1 MQHGVRRHS
10 LRARAG
16 AFLPETEW
24 WVGLMRAVER
34 LCSASGPLAVEVF
47 CGGALGAALRV
58 AQRLVAAQ
66 VRVAEGDLPQLGL
79 T

>member
-1 MQHGVRRHS
+1 M
-10 LRARAG
+10 LRNPLWARAG

-34 LCSASGPLAVEVF
+34 LCNASAPLAVEMF

-66 VRVAEGDLPQLGL
+66 VRVVEGDLA
-79 T
+79 